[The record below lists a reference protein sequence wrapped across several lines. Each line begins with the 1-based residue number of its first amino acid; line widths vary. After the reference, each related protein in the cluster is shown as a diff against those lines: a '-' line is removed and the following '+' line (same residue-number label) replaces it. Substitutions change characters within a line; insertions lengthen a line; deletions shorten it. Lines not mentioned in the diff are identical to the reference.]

1 MTEEIRT
8 DSATITT
15 SKYRK
20 KKSLEKC
27 QISVEVRANL
37 LRSFPNFSQ
46 KKEVKGLKQ
55 EIQGRLIKSE
65 FPPTHKEPR
74 EVAVIIRFGA
84 GLPILRSS
92 NSQE

>member
-27 QISVEVRANL
+27 QISVEATANL
-37 LRSFPNFSQ
+37 LRSFPYFSQ
-46 KKEVKGLKQ
+46 KKEAKDLKQ

-74 EVAVIIRFGA
+74 EWLSLS
-84 GLPILRSS
+84 GLGVGFLF
-92 NSQE
+92 